1 MSAPQTRHWLVLV
14 GLVLPLAGP
23 LPLYAAE
30 DGDNAAY
37 WVEPMAAV
45 HARFTGEK
53 GTFAQFG
60 DSITS
65 SMAFWAPLRGEVE
78 GLSPEAAAARERVAD
93 YMLADCWAGWK
104 SPEHGNQGSMTVRWA
119 HENVDEWLARLNP
132 EVALIMFGTN
142 DLGELALDEYTE
154 KTRDVV
160 HRCMANGT
168 VVILNTIPPRSGRL
182 AESREFAEAVARI
195 AREEKVPLVDY
206 FAEVLRR
213 RPGDWD
219 GSLEKFRDAPGD
231 EYQVPTLISR
241 DGVHPSHPRDFV
253 RDFSEE
259 GLSKNGYGLR
269 SYMVLRSYSQVIDR
283 VLDPPAGPR

>member
-1 MSAPQTRHWLVLV
+1 MSAAQTGHWLVLV
-14 GLVLPLAGP
+14 GLALTFAAP
-23 LPLYAAE
+23 LPLCAAE
-30 DGDNAAY
+30 DEDDELY

-53 GTFAQFG
+53 GTFAHFG
-60 DSITS
+60 DSITV
-65 SMAFWAPLRGEVE
+65 SMAFWAPLRSEVE
-78 GLSPEAAAARERVAD
+78 GLSPEAAAARERVAG

-104 SPEHGNQGSMTVRWA
+104 GPEYGNQGSMTVRWA
-119 HENVDEWLARLNP
+119 HENVDQWLARLNP

-142 DLGELALDEYTE
+142 DLGQLELGEYTE

-160 HRCMANGT
+160 RRCLANGT
-168 VVILNTIPPRSGRL
+168 VVILNTIPPRSGLL
-182 AESREFAEAVARI
+182 AESREFAEAVAGI

-213 RPGDWD
+213 RPDDWD
-219 GSLEKFRDAPGD
+219 GSQEKFRGVPGD

-269 SYMVLRSYSQVIDR
+269 SYLVLLAYSQVIDR
-283 VLDPPAGPR
+283 VLDPPASRP